1 MSKLITNTIRHTGAT
16 VDALTF
22 DANGN
27 TLIADSEQV
36 QFGTGSDLK
45 IYYDGSN
52 SYFDQTDNTGNLN
65 FRTNSKILFKN
76 ADSSETI
83 AKFIADGSSELYY
96 DNSKKVATA
105 SDKVNFYAHVK
116 ANADNTYDI
125 GASGA
130 RWATIYSQNALNTSD
145 RNLKNTIQTSDLG
158 LSFVNK
164 LNPVSYKFNQIQGQK
179 QDTKTHYGLIAQE
192 VEEVLTTENKT
203 TDDFAAVISAEGT
216 YNLAYNE
223 LISPLIKAVQELSIE
238 VETLKAKVAELEAV

>member
-145 RNLKNTIQTSDLG
+145 KNLKNTIETSDLG
-158 LSFVNK
+158 LSFINQ
-164 LNPVSYKFNQIQGQK
+164 LRPVSFKKNNQGDSI
-179 QDTKTHYGLIAQE
+179 HYGLIAQE
-192 VEEVLTTENKT
+192 VEDVIINTGKSLEEFSAISKP
-203 TDDFAAVISAEGT
+203 TDITMGI
-216 YNLAYNE
+216 AYSE
-223 LISPLIKAVQELSIE
+223 FISPLIKAIQELS
-238 VETLKAKVAELEAV
+238 AKVTALEAK